1 MTQDTVDLSLSA
13 LFKTIWRNKRL
24 LTTIALVTLIVSS
37 VISLVL
43 TEYYKSSAVI
53 FPARINSLSLNE
65 SAIKRGNISDFGQ
78 EEEAEQLLQIINSE
92 AVQELVIEK
101 NDLYDHYEIDQ
112 SEKYARSKIRQT
124 YNGNVTAK
132 RTKYNSIDISVIDE
146 DPIIA
151 ANIANSISE
160 FTDTVKN
167 RMIQDRARTSM
178 TMIDKENARLR
189 KVLISIEEEV
199 DSLQELGVMGAV
211 ERASLL
217 EAYGSARGE
226 VANRLS
232 RQLDINR
239 KLGDEYDGK
248 TKQRDMIMEQIAR
261 FRNFRNQFVADAGI
275 DIPQKFVVD
284 RAVPADKKA
293 YPVRWLIVAGSMF
306 SILMFTLILLI
317 LRENYQSLFK

>member
-1 MTQDTVDLSLSA
+1 MTQETVDLSLSA
-13 LFKTIWRNKRL
+13 LFKIIWRNKRL
-24 LTTIALVTLIVSS
+24 LSTIALVTLIVSS

-92 AVQELVIEK
+92 AVQELVIKK

-124 YNGNVTAK
+124 YNGYVTAK

-146 DPIIA
+146 DPIMA
-151 ANIANSISE
+151 ASIANSISE

-167 RMIQDRARTSM
+167 RMIQDRAKTSM
-178 TMIDKENARLR
+178 TMIDKENGRLE
-189 KVLISIEEEV
+189 KVLISVNAEL
-199 DSLQELGVMGAV
+199 DSLQELGVMGNM

-239 KLGDEYDGK
+239 SLGDEYDLR
-248 TKQRDMIMEQIAR
+248 TKERDLVLVQIAR

-293 YPVRWLIVAGSMF
+293 YPVRWLIVAGSIF

-317 LRENYQSLFK
+317 VRENYQSLFK

>member
-1 MTQDTVDLSLSA
+1 MTQETVDLSLSA
-13 LFKTIWRNKRL
+13 LFKIIWRNKRL
-24 LTTIALVTLIVSS
+24 LSTIALVTLIVSS

-92 AVQELVIEK
+92 AVQGLVIEE

-124 YNGNVTAK
+124 YNGYVTAK

-146 DPIIA
+146 DPIMA
-151 ANIANSISE
+151 AIIANSISE

-167 RMIQDRARTSM
+167 RMIQDRAKTSM
-178 TMIDKENARLR
+178 TMIDMENGRLE
-189 KVLISIEEEV
+189 KVLISLKAEL
-199 DSLQELGVMGAV
+199 DSLQELGVMGNL

-239 KLGDEYDGK
+239 SLGDEYDTK
-248 TKQRDMIMEQIAR
+248 TKERDLVLEQMAR

-293 YPVRWLIVAGSMF
+293 YPVRWLIVAGSIF
-306 SILMFTLILLI
+306 SIIMFTLILLI
-317 LRENYQSLFK
+317 VRENYQSLFK